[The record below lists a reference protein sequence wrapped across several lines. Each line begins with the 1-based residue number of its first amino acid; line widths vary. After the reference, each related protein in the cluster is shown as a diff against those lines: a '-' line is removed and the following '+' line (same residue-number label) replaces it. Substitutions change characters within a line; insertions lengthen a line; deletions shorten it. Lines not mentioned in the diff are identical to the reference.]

1 MSKKNR
7 LYITTSELLNQ
18 VWSSPKFTAMTTL
31 DKIDYLNRYR
41 RHRNFYRYGL
51 SSYQDMDNIITAV
64 IGDQPNRTLTFEHRI
79 YLGGKLCKPISFRFH
94 SNDVGYLIRYPVN
107 AHGYSAKDL
116 NDYNQS
122 IIPLDPQGEQTAER
136 VVREF
141 IRSGVT
147 SSKGYWALNE
157 EYNNLFKLL
166 RKQYEDA
173 WLDLKRR
180 QVSELKATLDR
191 DSVSE
196 FIAAK
201 SAEKTQAIMDIAM
214 AVGALNAKLETYRK
228 RIGDVSTTYEAEKMF
243 NEVDTAFR
251 ALMYTQERNKRRLNT
266 KARIPGGKRVKA
278 MAVKKEE

>member
-1 MSKKNR
+1 MKEKKMSKKNS
-7 LYITTSELLNQ
+7 LYITTSELLDQ
-18 VWSSPKFTAMTTL
+18 ICSSAKFTAMTTL
-31 DKIDYLNRYR
+31 DQIDHLNRYR
-41 RHRNFYRYGL
+41 CRRSFYRYG
-51 SSYQDMDNIITAV
+51 SYSVLDNIIE
-64 IGDQPNRTLTFEHRI
+64 DQPNRTLTFDRI
-79 YLGGKLCKPISFRFH
+79 SWGGKPCKPISFRFH

-107 AHGYSAKDL
+107 AHGYSAEVL
-116 NDYNQS
+116 NGYNQS
-122 IIPLDPQGEQTAER
+122 IIPWDPQGEQTAER
-136 VVREF
+136 AVREF
-141 IRSGVT
+141 VRYGVK
-147 SSKGYWALNE
+147 SQWGSNE
-157 EYNNLFKLL
+157 EYNKLFKLL

-180 QVSELKATLDR
+180 KVSELKATLDG

-214 AVGALNAKLETYRK
+214 AVGALNAKLETYRN
-228 RIGDVSTTYEAEKMF
+228 RIGGVSTTYEAEKMF

-278 MAVKKEE
+278 MAEKKEE